1 MNIKHVSRR
10 ALTLATLVGTLAACS
25 GKKEETAEG
34 DLNDSLRADTTAAAA
49 EPSAQDRFVESLPS
63 PTHLARIFNRSGL
76 KFVEGITSSP
86 ANADK
91 YQSATSKAL
100 NLGVYTAD
108 LAYSTFNN
116 QSQQALNYFKAVRTL
131 GEGLQMS
138 SIFESSNLVPRV
150 EKNLGNKDSLI
161 SLMSSLS
168 MDSDFLLKE
177 SNRIDVIYLSVA
189 GGFVESLYL
198 ATSLITQN
206 NNLEV
211 YNKILDQQ
219 NTINKL
225 ISVLEDFK
233 SEGDFTST
241 IDGLKS
247 IENKLAKLK
256 NSEAGI
262 QSKDFDELSKD
273 VKSFRDQITKG
284 V

>member
-25 GKKEETAEG
+25 GKKEETADG
-34 DLNDSLRADTTAAAA
+34 DVNDSLKADTAAAAA
-49 EPSAQDRFVESLPS
+49 EPTAQDAFVESLPS

-76 KFVEGITSSP
+76 KFVEGITAKP
-86 ANADK
+86 GDAGK

-116 QSQQALNYFKAVRTL
+116 QSQLNYFKAVRTL
-131 GEGLQMS
+131 GDGLQMS

-161 SLMSSLS
+161 SLMSGLS

-198 ATSLITQN
+198 ATNLVTQN
-206 NNLEV
+206 NNLEI
-211 YNKILDQQ
+211 YNKILDQE
-219 NTINKL
+219 NTIGKL
-225 ISVLEDFK
+225 ISVLNDFK
-233 SEGDFTST
+233 DEGDFATT
-241 IDGLKS
+241 IAGLKT
-247 IENKLAKLK
+247 IEANLAAVKK
-256 NSEAGI
+256 SEAGI
-262 QSKDFDELSKD
+262 QSKDFDTLA
-273 VKSFRDQITKG
+273 KSVAEFRNQITKG